1 VSPQSVS
8 GYYRA
13 NQAELAR
20 LEEKFRLMEQD
31 ALSVVEAPLGSRYL
45 CFRLDGI
52 KVSKRY
58 LKDSLV
64 HEAFGAALRSSI
76 QTVYHL
82 LRACTGE
89 EYGEREEGNFFL
101 CAFCISDEVSFIL
114 NNHRNYLG
122 NRVFKTGTSLAGTL
136 SGALS
141 LQFQAESKKHG
152 KKSASGHRYPQV
164 MAFDARPLLLDVHGE
179 VEEYL
184 RHRWLLAGRNALC
197 KVLRLNNA
205 VSGDDVY
212 KMGRSNDLPGLCE
225 LIHRHGLESQVHQV
239 MQSFTLFLP
248 SSLTQSAEL
257 DEYTAKNGTDNIDDL
272 CAALQQ
278 LRDSAP

>member
-1 VSPQSVS
+1 VS

-114 NNHRNYLG
+114 NNHHNYLG

-141 LQFQAESKKHG
+141 LRFQAESKKHG